1 MTVGAKV
8 TMPNGDFDVV
18 NAFAPSYYLDII
30 QGVQEG
36 QRAYNLPP
44 GKSPSVV
51 AIGEVR
57 YRSDGVASFSVSGNI
72 VVWSNLRNDTLI
84 VSAV

>member
-1 MTVGAKV
+1 MAFGAKI

-30 QGVQEG
+30 QGEQAG

-57 YRSDGVASFSVSGNI
+57 YRSDGVANLSISGN
-72 VVWSNLRNDTLI
+72 VVSWSNLRNDTLI